1 MTERL
6 PKDHR
11 HRARIEREFDRNLL
25 VEAGAG
31 SGKTHSLA
39 RRMAAGIAT
48 GAYQIEHMAA
58 VTFTR
63 KAAAELRGR
72 FQLALEERLTP
83 HPDGVRLLDR
93 RSLGEGRQA
102 DDSGGVRLQPDQE
115 ARVRAALGNLERFF
129 AGTIHAFCAHLLR
142 ERPVESGIAPGFS
155 ELDEAD
161 DERMRKES
169 WRDYI
174 TRAKAAGKPELLALL
189 DAGIRASDLDA
200 AFRTV
205 CLYEEVDFPADD
217 RERPD
222 VAAAWQAAR
231 QFHAALQKL
240 LPSPA
245 DSQSKCKVQEK
256 AAEFDRN
263 LRVAAPGDA
272 AALVRA
278 LELWQGTSLKVT
290 YKWWPGNNGRTA
302 QALFDE
308 FRQDVV
314 LPFLTAWREY
324 VYRLAVT
331 VLLDARDH
339 AAAER
344 RRHNRLNYGDL
355 LQRVAC
361 VLRENAEVRRALQQK
376 YRWLFVDEFQD
387 TDPVQAEIIILL
399 AALEEKGVAQPFR
412 AAPSIAAAIPDWRT
426 VPLRPGALFVVG
438 DPKQSIYR
446 FRRADIDI
454 YSQVKARILDSGG
467 EVVPL
472 TANFRSVEA
481 VCGWANK
488 VFETLFPAKAT
499 QHAPAFE
506 RLDAF
511 REDDDAKR
519 LGLRTLTI
527 PETVAQPETSAHE
540 ADAVAR
546 YIRAEVDAKRR
557 TFGSFLLL
565 TRKKKPLATYA
576 RALEQYQIPVE
587 VSGAG
592 AFGASEE
599 VHHLGV
605 LLRALADPQDAISLV
620 GVLRGPFFGLSDPE
634 LFEYVQ
640 AGGRLRLFDDAELA
654 PGAGT
659 AVRDA
664 LAVLRHMH
672 RWTRILP
679 AGAAVERILEHT
691 GYLALAGTKRGGS
704 EAGDLLHAI
713 DRIRQVAE
721 RGGTLMDAVESLE
734 EDIEASSEIDSLPLE
749 PGRRDVVR
757 LMNLHKAKGLQA
769 DVVFLVDPCGGYP
782 NTPDVR
788 VVRDADGSRGY
799 FALTVRFG
807 KGGGRTLAQPAGW
820 DDHCEA
826 EQQYC
831 DAEEHR
837 LLYVAATRARDLLVV
852 GRWAKGG
859 GRGVRAWAAYDP
871 WLASA
876 PELRVPAS
884 VKLPAENP
892 VDLSEAALASSAAAR
907 ATAMAAALAPSWS
920 ITSVTGEARHIS
932 KLARSADPAAADD
945 ATRVVAQDTPSH
957 RADAGMAWG
966 TLMHGLLEHAM
977 RHASASRDD
986 LRRLAMW
993 LTVEQPQL
1001 RGVIEEAIDTV
1012 EIAAKAAFWAEAQ
1025 RHRRSEEAPFAVAES
1040 ARMTTG
1046 VIDLLYEGETGWQ
1059 VIDYKTD
1066 RSLDDSRYA
1075 AQLEAY
1081 RAALRTVGCR
1091 VAGAS
1096 VVSVRTEPA

>member
-1 MTERL
+1 MSDRL
-6 PKDHR
+6 PQDHR

-39 RRMAAGIAT
+39 RRMAAGIAA

-72 FQLALEERLTP
+72 FQLALETNLRDLHRVPTTDYRPPAVERLN
-83 HPDGVRLLDR
+83 
-93 RSLGEGRQA
+93 
-102 DDSGGVRLQPDQE
+102 
-115 ARVRAALGNLERFF
+115 AALGNLERFF
-129 AGTIHAFCAHLLR
+129 AGTIHSFCAHLLR

-155 ELDEAD
+155 ELDEAE

-174 TRAKAAGKPELLALL
+174 TRAKAAAKPELLALL

-200 AFRTV
+200 AFKTV
-205 CLYEEVDFPADD
+205 CLYEEVDFPAEE

-222 VAAAWQAAR
+222 VSAAWAAAR
-231 QFHAALQKL
+231 QFNDALQQL
-240 LPSPA
+240 LPSPVDPQA
-245 DSQSKCKVQEK
+245 KCKVQEK
-256 AAEFDRN
+256 AAEFVRN

-290 YKWWPGNNGRTA
+290 YKWWPGSNGRTA
-302 QALFDE
+302 QPLFDQ
-308 FRQDVV
+308 FRQDIV

-355 LQRVAC
+355 LQQVAR
-361 VLRENAEVRRALQQK
+361 VLRGNAEVRRALQAK

-387 TDPVQAEIIILL
+387 TDPVQAEIVFLL
-399 AALEEKGVAQPFR
+399 AADEHQPVNSATNSTR
-412 AAPSIAAAIPDWRT
+412 KPQAAPDRVPNTDHRVPTTDYRVPDWRT
-426 VPLRPGALFVVG
+426 VSVRPGALFVVG

-454 YSQVKARILDSGG
+454 YSQVKARILASAG

-481 VCGWANK
+481 VCGWANE

-511 REDDDAKR
+511 RQDADAKR

-527 PETVAQPETSAHE
+527 PETVAQGETSAHE

-546 YIRAEVDAKRR
+546 YIRAEVDAGRR
-557 TFGSFLLL
+557 KFGSFLLL

-576 RALEQYQIPVE
+576 RALEQYRIPVE

-592 AFGASEE
+592 AFGTSEE
-599 VHHLGV
+599 VQHLGV

-620 GVLRGPFFGLSDPE
+620 GVLRGPFFGLSDAE

-640 AGGRLRLFDDAELA
+640 AGGRLRLFDEAELA
-654 PGAGT
+654 PGAGSS
-659 AVRDA
+659 VRDG
-664 LAVLRHMH
+664 LAVLRQMY

-691 GYLALAGTKRGGS
+691 GYLALAGTTRGGA

-721 RGGTLMDAVESLE
+721 SGGTLMDAVESLE

-799 FALTVRFG
+799 FALKVRLE

-820 DDHCEA
+820 DDHCQA
-826 EQQYC
+826 EQQYR
-831 DAEEHR
+831 DAEENR

-852 GRWAKGG
+852 GRWAKAG

-876 PELRVPAS
+876 PELKVPAA
-884 VKLPAENP
+884 VTLPAEVP
-892 VDLSEAALASSAAAR
+892 VELSEATLASASAAR
-907 ATAMAAALAPSWS
+907 ATTMAAALAPSWS

-932 KLARSADPAAADD
+932 KMARSADPAAADD
-945 ATRVVAQDTPSH
+945 ATRVVAQDSPSH

-966 TLMHGLLEHAM
+966 TLIHGLLEHAM
-977 RHASASRDD
+977 RHPAATRED

-993 LTVEQPQL
+993 LTVEEPQL
-1001 RGVIEEAIDTV
+1001 REVIDLAIDTV
-1012 EIAAKAAFWAEAQ
+1012 ESAAKADLWSEAQ
-1025 RHRRSEEAPFAVAES
+1025 RHPRSEEAPFAVAEA
-1040 ARMTTG
+1040 ARLTTG
-1046 VIDLLYEGETGWQ
+1046 VMDLLYETEAGWQ

-1066 RSLDDSRYA
+1066 RTLADERYA
-1075 AQLEAY
+1075 SQLDAY
-1081 RAALRTVGCR
+1081 RNALGKLGCVVGSTTV
-1091 VAGAS
+1091 VN
-1096 VVSVRTEPA
+1096 VRSWTA